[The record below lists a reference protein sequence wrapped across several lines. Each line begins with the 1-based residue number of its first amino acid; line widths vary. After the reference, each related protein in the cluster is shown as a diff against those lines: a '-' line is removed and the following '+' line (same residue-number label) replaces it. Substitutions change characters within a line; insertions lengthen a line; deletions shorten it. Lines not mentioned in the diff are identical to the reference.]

1 MDFAQYLV
9 RLEAIYNEHDVPWS
23 TQAGASESALAAAE
37 RKLGFALDPGLRAAW
52 RSGDGSAD
60 EVSLFVRPDFL
71 TSYEFLPLEAA
82 LAAREGMCKRA
93 KQYVGYADPQPRDP
107 RIQAGW
113 FHEGWLPFASFGGAS
128 LLLIQDYAP
137 APGGEVGQIIAYVHD
152 PDEIAYV
159 ATDFADLLTR
169 SLRDIQADPE
179 EFLQLF

>member
-1 MDFAQYLV
+1 MDFARYLAQ
-9 RLEAIYNEHDVPWS
+9 LEAVYDEHDVPWS
-23 TQAGASESALAAAE
+23 TQAGASESVLAAAE
-37 RKLGFALDPGLRAAW
+37 RTLGFALDPGLRAAW
-52 RSGDGSAD
+52 RSSDGSAD

-71 TSYEFLPLEAA
+71 TSYEFLPLKAA
-82 LAAREGMCKRA
+82 LAAREGMRKRA
-93 KQYVGYADPQPRDP
+93 KQYVGYADPEPRDR

-113 FHEGWLPFASFGGAS
+113 FHDGWLPFASFGGAS

-137 APGGEVGQIIAYVHD
+137 APGGRVGQIIAYVHD

-159 ATDFADLLTR
+159 AVDFSDLLKR